1 MEQMTKEV
9 EVSKPERRS
18 FKLTRIVQET
28 HDIKSFY
35 FEPSDGKEMF
45 RFKPGHFVNISFK
58 NNDSI
63 GRRSFSIANSPTE
76 EGMMLTVKL
85 VGVFT
90 HALFNTQEGE
100 EFSVLGPLG
109 LPYIRNEDEDLD
121 YAMISGGSGIVP
133 FRSLIRYS
141 QDTDFKKKLTL
152 FYSNKTREDICFFN
166 EIENMQKEMENLRV
180 VNTLTRE
187 EPEGWQN
194 TSGHELGRL
203 GIKTFRSYIQDFSR
217 TKFILCGP
225 PGLVKAMVGVL
236 KEFEIPMSQI
246 KTESWGN

>member
-1 MEQMTKEV
+1 
-9 EVSKPERRS
+9 
-18 FKLTRIVQET
+18 
-28 HDIKSFY
+28 
-35 FEPSDGKEMF
+35 MF
-45 RFKPGHFVNISFK
+45 HFKPGHFVNINFK

-90 HALFNTQEGE
+90 HALFNTQPGE

-109 LPYIRNEDEDLD
+109 LPYIRNENDDMD

-133 FRSLIRYS
+133 FRSLIKYS
-141 QDTDFKKKLTL
+141 HDTKFKKKLTL
-152 FYSNKTREDICFFN
+152 FYSNKTKADVCYMD
-166 EIENMQKEMENLRV
+166 EIEKLQNEMDNLSII
-180 VNTLTRE
+180 NTLTRE
-187 EPEGWQN
+187 EPEGWRN
-194 TSGHELGRL
+194 TKGHETGRL
-203 GIKTFRSYIQDFSR
+203 DIEMFKKYISDFEK

-225 PGLVKAMVGVL
+225 PGLVKAMVAVL
-236 KEFEIPMSQI
+236 KEFNIPISQI